1 MATTAKSLPG
11 FFIAGK
17 MEGEMEGQITERMLY
32 KTRWL
37 ITRYMDWDAYQKGT
51 PSDVPD
57 LKGPIGS
64 MLPARSIIEGNV
76 LLNEGITAALNILTG
91 AGANAPYNAGN
102 ARIGIGDSS
111 LAANATQTGLNAAS
125 NKAWGNMANG
135 YPAVANQTATWQAA
149 FDANTANFGWQEFTI
164 VNAANDTGQNL
175 NRVANNQG
183 TKVAGQVWTVS
194 VAITLS

>member
-1 MATTAKSLPG
+1 
-11 FFIAGK
+11 
-17 MEGEMEGQITERMLY
+17 MEPIREQAYY

-37 ITRYMDWDAYQKGT
+37 ITRY
-51 PSDVPD
+51 PSQEAFERREPSEVPD
-57 LKGPIGS
+57 LKGPVGS
-64 MLPARSIIEGNV
+64 TLPAHSIIEGNV
-76 LLNEGITAALNILTG
+76 LLNAGITAALSIITG
-91 AGANAPYNAGN
+91 GANAKFDAGN
-102 ARIGIGDSS
+102 ARIGVGDSS
-111 LAANATQTGLNAAS
+111 LAANATQTGLNAAT
-125 NKAWGNMANG
+125 NKAWANQANG

-164 VNAANDTGQNL
+164 VNAANDTGDNL